1 MKEIFKKVTLKGFER
16 YSVSNYG
23 NVRNNISG
31 NVLSKR
37 KASNGYLRVN
47 LRTGTVP
54 YEKPTVVHVH
64 RLVAESFFFRLL
76 RANHMLII
84 LTETKKTML
93 LIILNGARRK
103 RIVNTQYRTK
113 ADYREECK
121 VNIVKAQ
128 NRCKKKLKMIVNGKV
143 QCVFGSKSE
152 AAKKLGVNEKTI
164 YNYLHG
170 ATKPIGY
177 ELLEVM

>member
-54 YEKPTVVHVH
+54 YENLQLFTFIDLLQK
-64 RLVAESFFFRLL
+64 LFFRLL

-93 LIILNGARRK
+93 LIILNGARHK
-103 RIVNTQYRTK
+103 RIVNTHIELRLIIEKNVKSTLSK
-113 ADYREECK
+113 HK
-121 VNIVKAQ
+121 IVV
-128 NRCKKKLKMIVNGKV
+128 RR
-143 QCVFGSKSE
+143 S
-152 AAKKLGVNEKTI
+152 
-164 YNYLHG
+164 
-170 ATKPIGY
+170 
-177 ELLEVM
+177 